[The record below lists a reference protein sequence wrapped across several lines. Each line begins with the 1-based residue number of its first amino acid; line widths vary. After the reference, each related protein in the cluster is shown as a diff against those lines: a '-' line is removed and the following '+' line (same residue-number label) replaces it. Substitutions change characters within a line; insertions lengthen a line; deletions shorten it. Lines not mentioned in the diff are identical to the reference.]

1 MRQVMEIRPLEDLD
15 ALVTVPGSKSYT
27 QRALVIAALAHGES
41 VLERALICED
51 SSHLMGALES
61 LGARIVVDGGDI
73 IVQGTGGRI
82 ATPPEPIFLGDNGTA
97 MRLLTSVVCL
107 GDGWYELTGSA
118 RLCQRPMGPLLSALR
133 GLGVDAR
140 SKNGDGCPPVVIRAK
155 GLPGGLAILEE
166 LQSSQFVSSVLIS
179 SPLSSEETRIRLLG
193 RIPSMPYA
201 EMTIRVMEDFGV
213 TVTRSGRDGYR
224 VRGGQRYE
232 ARKYR
237 VEGDI
242 SSASYFFAAAALCG
256 GRVRVGNL
264 DPDSAQGDLRFLSI
278 LQGMGCH
285 VNKGEDWIEVVRK
298 RPLGAGDMV
307 FDLGDIPDVVPTL
320 CVIAAVR
327 QGRTVIK
334 GVGHLRVKESN
345 RLAALVAELRKT
357 GVGAEETEE
366 GLVVRGGHPHGAQIE
381 TYNDHRM
388 AMSFAVL
395 GLAVPGIWIRG
406 AGCVKKSFPGFW
418 GELGR
423 LSETP

>member
-1 MRQVMEIRPLEDLD
+1 MREID

-41 VLERALICED
+41 VLESALPCED
-51 SSHLMGALES
+51 SSHLIRALES
-61 LGARIVVDGGDI
+61 LGARIVMERGDI
-73 IVQGTGGRI
+73 IVRGTGGRI
-82 ATPPEPIFLGDNGTA
+82 ATPPEPISLGDNGTA

-107 GDGWYELTGSA
+107 GDGLYELTGSA
-118 RLCQRPMGPLLSALR
+118 RLCQRPMGPLLRALR
-133 GLGVDAR
+133 SLGGDAR
-140 SKNGDGCPPVVIRAK
+140 SKHGDGCPPVVIQAK
-155 GLPGGLAILEE
+155 GLPGGVAILEE
-166 LQSSQFVSSVLIS
+166 LESSQFLSSVLIS
-179 SPLSSEETRIRLLG
+179 APLASKDTRIGLVG

-213 TVTRSGRDGYR
+213 TVTGPDPDGYR
-224 VRGGQRYE
+224 VRSGQRYE

-237 VEGDI
+237 VEGDL

-264 DPDSAQGDLRFLSI
+264 NPDSVQGDLGFLSI
-278 LQGMGCH
+278 LEGMGCH
-285 VNKGEDWIEVVRK
+285 VNKGEDWIEVVMGG
-298 RPLGAGDMV
+298 PLGGGDMEL
-307 FDLGDIPDVVPTL
+307 DLGDMPDVVPTL

-327 QGRTVIK
+327 QGQTLIK

-357 GVGAEETEE
+357 GVGAEELED
-366 GLVVRGGHPHGAQIE
+366 GLLIRGGTAHGAQIE

-395 GLAVPGIWIRG
+395 GLAVPGIRIMG
-406 AGCVKKSFPGFW
+406 AGCVNKSFPGFW
-418 GELGR
+418 EELHR
-423 LSETP
+423 LSARS